1 MTPCPSCSGSVY
13 EDLIDFGTIPK
24 SGTYLKSV
32 VEDFPRIQHAFEFC
46 AACALIRQKNIE
58 TASHDYTLVPR
69 ATTRQFPK
77 YIDAIITSLSFH
89 GVSSADLVIEIG
101 SNDGGFLERLTS
113 AGFSRVFGIE
123 PSIPC
128 AELSRAKGHQVLLK
142 HWDAETAAAVLQK
155 HGPARAIVCRHTLEH
170 VPRPLEFLQAIR
182 SALAPDGIAFIEVPD
197 ARPITHD
204 LRAHELWDEHLHI
217 FTPANLE
224 LIMRRAGF
232 DILRCNAWP
241 ERSDINLLLWAK
253 PATAEAKTFPPES
266 TATPASEISLCR
278 EFEQRWKEFSSR
290 LRAAS
295 AQWPRPVYI
304 LGASHPQTN
313 FILFTGLENSID
325 AFLDDNPAKA
335 SLLIPLARPVPIFP
349 SSNLIES
356 AKTGTILRGAFGYEE
371 WMDRATAP
379 LAYQPITIVKPY
391 EPRMVFPQ

>member
-1 MTPCPSCSGSVY
+1 MTPCPACSGSTF

-24 SGTYLKSV
+24 SGTYLESPDD
-32 VEDFPRIQHAFEFC
+32 EFPCIRHAYEFC
-46 AACALIRQKNIE
+46 ASCGLIRQKNIE

-89 GVSSADLVIEIG
+89 GVSSANVVIEIG

-142 HWDAETAAAVLQK
+142 HWDADTSAAVLK
-155 HGPARAIVCRHTLEH
+155 AHGPARAIVCRHTLEH

-204 LRAHELWDEHLHI
+204 LRGHELWDEHLHI

-232 DILRCNAWP
+232 SVLRCNVWP
-241 ERSDINLLLWAK
+241 ERSDINLLLWGKADAGLPQNNPPDFAAA
-253 PATAEAKTFPPES
+253 PAAE
-266 TATPASEISLCR
+266 IQLCR
-278 EFEQRWKEFSSR
+278 EFEARWKTFSSR
-290 LRAAS
+290 LQVEAAS
-295 AQWPRPVYI
+295 WPRPVYM

-313 FILFTGLENSID
+313 FIHFTGLENSID
-325 AFLDDNPAKA
+325 AFIDDNPAKA
-335 SLLIPLARPVPIFP
+335 NLLIPLERPVPIFP
-349 SSNLIES
+349 ASKLLDYP
-356 AKTGTILRGAFGYEE
+356 APGTIIRGAFGYDD

-379 LAYQPITIVKPY
+379 LASATTICKKCY
-391 EPRMVFPQ
+391 ETR